1 MTDNEP
7 EVHQAP
13 ALPALTADA
22 ENDAQNPAMSF
33 IREHPVLIIAGG
45 IAVGALAAALI
56 PRKSRTALGTRA
68 AALAEVAAAAGI
80 AIGRQALER
89 AGETGAELR
98 RQGARA
104 ASRAETFGETALER
118 AGRMGSAAADRAA
131 HLVAP
136 ATRAASAAGSKVAE
150 KAADLASRVRR

>member
-1 MTDNEP
+1 MTDNED
-7 EVHQAP
+7 AG
-13 ALPALTADA
+13 LPATVAADA
-22 ENDAQNPAMSF
+22 AYDEDEAANPAMSF

-56 PRKSRTALGTRA
+56 PRRSRTALGARA
-68 AALAEVAAAAGI
+68 SGLAEAATAAGI
-80 AIGRQALER
+80 AIARQALER

-104 ASRAETFGETALER
+104 ASRAEELGETARER
-118 AGRMGSAAADRAA
+118 AGRLSSAAADRAA

-150 KAADLASRVRR
+150 KAADIAARVRR